1 MYELYEL
8 AILYGYER
16 YGNILV
22 IIYISNAISY
32 MK

>member
-1 MYELYEL
+1 MYELYGL

-16 YGNILV
+16 YGNRSV
-22 IIYISNAISY
+22 IMYISNAISY